1 MKSHKMRKKRH
12 FSLAARFGVLF
23 YAAALLLIVALS
35 FTLFSYF
42 HNNVENSLL
51 ASYSQ
56 TVSGKAQTINDL
68 LTRLD
73 LYMNLITD
81 GNGAFLDTL
90 LGYDGDLPS
99 AWHSYIR
106 MKDMLKSN
114 LDMTFGSIV
123 PSYEAYII
131 VDESMPLSRIMS
143 KYPLLLFRQN
153 TLTSAIHITLP
164 APYENED
171 WYLRAR
177 EHAGEDYWFT
187 LDFKPDAISVAR
199 TLSADVVS
207 STNYRVA
214 HYDIGTILVSFD
226 ADWFDGDVADGR
238 LGESTL
244 LLLDSGGHILHSSDP
259 AYAEGDWN
267 TLAVPGRSENRV
279 TFDGKYCQLWKSD
292 LQSGLTLVTLLPYE
306 KIRALTMGSLRIVFA
321 MAPALLT
328 AGFILILLISRYATN
343 PIRKLAQHMQ
353 REKLT
358 PITPP
363 ARGLSTEVDGL
374 YSSFNSQIER
384 INELIC
390 EVRASEQSRKQT
402 EIQLLQA
409 QINPHFVCNTL
420 GTVCCRSLMRGDDD
434 LADILTDL
442 ADFMRYNLRNPSQH
456 IPLSQELNV
465 IDRFIRIQ
473 QSCGKNDVPLTL
485 DVAPECLNLAVPK
498 LILQPIVEN
507 ALSHT
512 DDPRSVRLFIRR
524 RKNRLIMRVENR
536 SPDTDVNKINDHIS
550 GKVTLTSKSTG
561 LGIRNIN
568 QRLHLSYG
576 EEYGLTFYAL
586 PDDFI
591 AAELIMPAE
600 TPAEKSTEPPAA
612 Q

>member
-1 MKSHKMRKKRH
+1 MKSHKMRKKRY

-56 TVSGKAQTINDL
+56 TVSAKAQTINDL

-123 PSYEAYII
+123 PFYEAYII

-187 LDFKPDAISVAR
+187 LDFKPDAISVTR

-207 STNYRVA
+207 STNYRVT

-226 ADWFDGDVADGR
+226 ADWFDSDVADGR

-267 TLAVPGRSENRV
+267 TLAVPGRAENRV

-292 LQSGLTLVTLLPYE
+292 LQSGLTLITLLPYE

-321 MAPALLT
+321 MAPVLLT
-328 AGFILILLISRYATN
+328 AGFILILLISRYATT

-358 PITPP
+358 PIAPP

-384 INELIC
+384 INELIN

-434 LADILTDL
+434 LAD
-442 ADFMRYNLRNPSQH
+442 FMRYNLRNPSQH
-456 IPLSQELNV
+456 IPLSQELEV

-473 QSCGKNDVPLTL
+473 QSCGKEDVPVTL
-485 DVAPECLNLAVPK
+485 DVAPECLNLTVPK

-524 RKNRLIMRVENR
+524 RKDKLIMRVENH
-536 SPDTDVNKINDHIS
+536 SPNTDVNQINDHIS
-550 GKVTLTSKSTG
+550 GRITLTSKSTG

-576 EEYGLTFYAL
+576 ESYGLTFYAL

-600 TPAEKSTEPPAA
+600 TAGEKSGEPSA

>member
-1 MKSHKMRKKRH
+1 MKSHKTRKKRY

-123 PSYEAYII
+123 PFYEAYII

-187 LDFKPDAISVAR
+187 LDFKPDAISVTR

-207 STNYRVA
+207 STNYRVT

-226 ADWFDGDVADGR
+226 ADWFDSDVADGH

-267 TLAVPGRSENRV
+267 TLAVPGRAENRV

-328 AGFILILLISRYATN
+328 AGFILILLISRYATT

-384 INELIC
+384 INELIN

-456 IPLSQELNV
+456 IPLSQELEV

-473 QSCGKNDVPLTL
+473 QSCGKEDVPVTL
-485 DVAPECLNLAVPK
+485 DVAPECLNLTVPK

-524 RKNRLIMRVENR
+524 RKDKLIMRVENH

-600 TPAEKSTEPPAA
+600 TAGEKSGEPSA

>member
-1 MKSHKMRKKRH
+1 MKRREKKH

-23 YAAALLLIVALS
+23 YAAALLLIVVLS
-35 FTLFSYF
+35 ITLFSYF
-42 HNNVENSLL
+42 HNNVEDSLL

-90 LGYDGDLPS
+90 LGYDGDLFT

-123 PSYEAYII
+123 PAYEAYLI
-131 VDESMPLSRIMS
+131 VDESMPLSQIMS
-143 KYPLLLFRQN
+143 KYSILHFRQN
-153 TLTSAIHITLP
+153 TLSPSIHITLP
-164 APYENED
+164 SPYENED
-171 WYLRAR
+171 WYLRAQ
-177 EHAGEDYWFT
+177 ESPGEDCWFT
-187 LDFKPDAISVAR
+187 LDFKPNAVSVAR

-207 STNYRVA
+207 PTTYRVT
-214 HYDIGTILVSFD
+214 HYSIGTILVSFD
-226 ADWFDGDVADGR
+226 ADWFDSDVAEGS

-267 TLAVPGRSENRV
+267 TLAVPDRAENRV

-306 KIRALTMGSLRIVFA
+306 KILSLTMDSLRIVFA

-328 AGFILILLISRYATN
+328 AGFILILLISRYAAN

-390 EVRASEQSRKQT
+390 EVRASEQSRKQA

-442 ADFMRYNLRNPSQH
+442 SDFMRYNLRNPSQH

-473 QSCGKNDVPLTL
+473 QSCGKDDVPLTL
-485 DVAPECLNLAVPK
+485 DVAPECLTLAVPK

-524 RKNRLIMRVENR
+524 RKNRLIMRVENH
-536 SPDTDVNKINDHIS
+536 SPDTDVSKINDHIS
-550 GKVTLTSKSTG
+550 GKITLTSKSTG

-600 TPAEKSTEPPAA
+600 TPAA